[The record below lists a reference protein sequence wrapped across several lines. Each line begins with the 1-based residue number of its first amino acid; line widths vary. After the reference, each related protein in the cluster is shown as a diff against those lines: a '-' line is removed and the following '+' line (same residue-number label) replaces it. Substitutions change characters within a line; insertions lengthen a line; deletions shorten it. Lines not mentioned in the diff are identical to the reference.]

1 LKFLTCAVRISR
13 YGCGALTLALFS
25 HHAWAAKTYTI
36 IAEDDWYP
44 YSSQIKGI
52 SVGFAVDVVR
62 AAYSAVGVDVRFK
75 VASFKSCMAQVE
87 AGTELGC
94 FDINRD
100 EDTRARFIF
109 HSESLFADTGGIYAM
124 EKPGMPAR
132 VAPQNLIGYRVGFT
146 NGAVYGDFLDR
157 SRGIQREY
165 AMSDLSN
172 LRKLVAGRQ
181 DFSLV
186 STVIA
191 DYIFKTHP
199 DDFTVMPKLVG
210 VVSNQ
215 KMFVGF
221 SQKRAESKEAAA
233 LLDAG
238 LIKIRA
244 NGTYRKIE
252 TQWLGNFQL
261 PEKFIEPKSK
271 K

>member
-1 LKFLTCAVRISR
+1 MDRHFCRHTLIA
-13 YGCGALTLALFS
+13 LALALSS
-25 HHAWAAKTYTI
+25 HHASAGKIYTLV
-36 IAEDDWYP
+36 AEDDWYP
-44 YSSQIKGI
+44 YSSQTGGV

-62 AAYSAVGVDVRFK
+62 AAYDSVGVDVRFK
-75 VASFKSCMAQVE
+75 VASFKGCMAQVE

-94 FDINRD
+94 FDITLD
-100 EDTRARFIF
+100 DDTRNRYVFS
-109 HSESLFADTGGIYAM
+109 SEPLFADTGGIYAM
-124 EKPGMPAR
+124 EKAGMPDR
-132 VAPQNLIGYRVGFT
+132 VTPQNLVGYRVGFT
-146 NGAVYGDFLDR
+146 NGAVYGDFLDS
-157 SRGIQREY
+157 SRGIEREY

-191 DYIFKTHP
+191 AYIFKTHP
-199 DDFTVMPKLVG
+199 ADFVLMPKLVG

-215 KMFVGF
+215 KMYAGF
-221 SQKRAESKEAAA
+221 SKKRPESKEAAA

-252 TQWLGNFQL
+252 MQWLGNYQL
-261 PEKFIEPKSK
+261 PDKFIDPKAK